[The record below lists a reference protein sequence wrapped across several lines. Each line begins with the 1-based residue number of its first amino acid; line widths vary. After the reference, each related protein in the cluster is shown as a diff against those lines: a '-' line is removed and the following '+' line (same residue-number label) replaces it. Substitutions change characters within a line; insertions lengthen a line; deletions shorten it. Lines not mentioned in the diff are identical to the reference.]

1 MNIWALIT
9 FSREAC
15 LFDTGYTRALTSYP
29 DGLKPVLGY
38 DLCFSVD
45 IGFDTASL
53 IIKEHEGFH
62 CLLIL
67 LKLSICV
74 VGDTADF
81 NGGCR

>member
-15 LFDTGYTRALTSYP
+15 LFDTGYTRALTSNA
-29 DGLKPVLGY
+29 DGLKPVFG
-38 DLCFSVD
+38 FSVD
-45 IGFDTASL
+45 IGFDTVSL
-53 IIKEHEGFH
+53 IIEEHEGFH

>member
-1 MNIWALIT
+1 M
-9 FSREAC
+9 F
-15 LFDTGYTRALTSYP
+15 
-29 DGLKPVLGY
+29 GY

-81 NGGCR
+81 NGECR

>member
-1 MNIWALIT
+1 M
-9 FSREAC
+9 F
-15 LFDTGYTRALTSYP
+15 
-29 DGLKPVLGY
+29 GY

-74 VGDTADF
+74 VGDAADF